1 LNHLVDSV
9 RYNNLNYIFIR
20 YFGQKLKNK
29 QNEFIQPWDM
39 KDDLLN
45 ESLQDELQA
54 RDKIDKPIIGFDGI
68 ANYPPLKLADTT
80 LKNSVHIIFI
90 KS

>member
-1 LNHLVDSV
+1 
-9 RYNNLNYIFIR
+9 
-20 YFGQKLKNK
+20 
-29 QNEFIQPWDM
+29 M